1 MALAATPGPR
11 PVPRNRL
18 LGFFGAHPI
27 GYLFIAPYV
36 IFVVGIYG
44 YPVLFAL
51 YMSFFDYF
59 FTSPGAIVDRPF
71 VGLQNY
77 AAVLSDP
84 LFGLAMRDVVIF
96 VVINVPLTVV
106 LALVLATALNGAL
119 PLRAFFRAAYYIPY
133 VTASVAVISIW
144 LWLFSGT
151 GLINRVVGALAPNP
165 PWLVNAAWAMPII
178 ALYVTWKQLGFY
190 VLLYLAALQNIPVP
204 LYEAAKVDG
213 AGRLRTFWAITVPGV
228 RSATT
233 LVVVL
238 ATIIGANFFSEPYLL
253 TGGGGPDGQSI
264 SPVLLM
270 YQSGIEQNRP
280 GYAAAIGVLLT
291 IAVLVVSAINRLV
304 LEREEK

>member
-1 MALAATPGPR
+1 MDSALSAPRSAAPR
-11 PVPRNRL
+11 KFL
-18 LGFFGAHPI
+18 AFFGAHPI

-44 YPVLFAL
+44 YPVVFAL

-59 FTSPGAIVDRPF
+59 FASPGAIVDRPF

-77 AAVLSDP
+77 ANVLSDP
-84 LFGLAMRDVVIF
+84 LFGLAMRDIVIF

-144 LWLFSGT
+144 LWLFSGS
-151 GLINRVVGALAPNP
+151 GLINRALGGLAPSP
-165 PWLVNAAWAMPII
+165 PWLVNGAWAMPII
-178 ALYVTWKQLGFY
+178 AFYVTWKQLGFY
-190 VLLYLAALQNIPVP
+190 VLLYLAAQQNIPVP
-204 LYEAAKVDG
+204 LDEAARVDG
-213 AGRLRTFWAITVPGV
+213 AGRLRRFWVITVPGV

-233 LVVVL
+233 LVVIL

-253 TGGGGPDGQSI
+253 TGGGGPDGPSI
-264 SPVLLM
+264 SP
-270 YQSGIEQNRP
+270 G
-280 GYAAAIGVLLT
+280 LLT
-291 IAVLVVSAINRLV
+291 C
-304 LEREEK
+304 